1 MRRLY
6 WPAILTTLQIHARRR
21 STDAHGGQMETF
33 TTLSTR
39 GLPDTVRTRLPAKQ
53 SIPHLQHTLHDIGGY
68 DTVYMVA
75 LLIRDTRGREE
86 RPWGG

>member
-21 STDAHGGQMETF
+21 STDAQGGQMETL

-39 GLPDTVRTRLPAKQ
+39 GPPDTVRTRLPAEQ
-53 SIPHLQHTLHDIGGY
+53 SIPHLQHTLHDIGEC
-68 DTVYMVA
+68 DTVCLRA
-75 LLIRDTRGREE
+75 PLNIFGR
-86 RPWGG
+86 